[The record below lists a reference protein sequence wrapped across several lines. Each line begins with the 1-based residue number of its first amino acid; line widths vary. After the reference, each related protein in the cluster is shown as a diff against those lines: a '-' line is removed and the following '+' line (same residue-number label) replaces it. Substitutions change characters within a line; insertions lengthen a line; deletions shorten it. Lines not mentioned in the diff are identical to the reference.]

1 MRNILP
7 SSADQR
13 GLSQTP
19 GARSII
25 PDSHFH
31 CPLLLTHQKNLGPI
45 KGWRGHQP
53 AKQAIF
59 LHFTLPLPSTAHFL
73 FPSYYPFTLFHF
85 IPSIHLSSTL
95 ATFNPTSHHCSVSAC
110 HCMPFPSPII
120 TTVYCPF
127 LFIFSPPS
135 LTHDCTILANVTLW
149 KIQLAAAPSKSHSC
163 AGK

>member
-13 GLSQTP
+13 ALSRTP

-25 PDSHFH
+25 PGSHFH

-59 LHFTLPLPSTAHFL
+59 LHFTLLLPSTAHFL

-85 IPSIHLSSTL
+85 ILSIELSSIL
-95 ATFNPTSHHCSVSAC
+95 PTFNPTSHHCLVSAW
-110 HCMPFPSPII
+110 HCVPFSSPII
-120 TTVYCPF
+120 TVLSFPF
-127 LFIFSPPS
+127 NFYSPFPHSYELDKCHLVKKNPAGSCS
-135 LTHDCTILANVTLW
+135 LKVT
-149 KIQLAAAPSKSHSC
+149 QLCC
-163 AGK
+163 AGT

>member
-7 SSADQR
+7 SSADQS

-25 PDSHFH
+25 PGSHFH

-45 KGWRGHQP
+45 KGCRGHQP

-59 LHFTLPLPSTAHFL
+59 LHFTLLLPSSSHFL

-85 IPSIHLSSTL
+85 ILSPHPSPVLS
-95 ATFNPTSHHCSVSAC
+95 TFNPTSYHFLVSAC
-110 HCMPFPSPII
+110 HWMPFPSPII
-120 TTVYCPF
+120 MIVLF
-127 LFIFSPPS
+127 LFFLPPPS
-135 LTHDCTILANVTLW
+135 LVYDCTILTKVTL
-149 KIQLAAAPSKSHSC
+149 
-163 AGK
+163 